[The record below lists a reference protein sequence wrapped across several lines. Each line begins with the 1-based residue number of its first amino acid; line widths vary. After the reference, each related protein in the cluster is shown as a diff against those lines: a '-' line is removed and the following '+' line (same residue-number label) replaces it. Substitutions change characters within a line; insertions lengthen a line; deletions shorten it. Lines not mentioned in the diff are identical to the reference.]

1 VHKKEEKERGPIR
14 DSGGVYHYRRRIPDD
29 VRRVLRELDANAGGK
44 GPKRDKR
51 EEKKRLG
58 RNEAFAKAAWE
69 KHDQAVE
76 ARWSELRSG
85 RSTELTRIHIQALA
99 GEIHRRWLKLYPPG
113 DPNTREG
120 ARHTLRVIQEV
131 DGEIEREFTSPGFDD
146 DRLEFLH
153 GDHVDAVLA
162 ARGLNVG
169 FGARWGLILAAQDAA
184 KHACRVAIRK
194 AGGDLRADPDE
205 DLYPDWPNS
214 ESTTL
219 SGLCAGWTRRTPTA
233 KPETH
238 ASFKAC
244 VDQFIAFAGHNEVS
258 DVTVDQL
265 RKWIEHLKI
274 ARGLSDL
281 RIKDG
286 YFAAIKTIFNSA
298 RKQGLIRVNPCDA
311 IVPEGKPLPR
321 KREKD
326 LRDGEVYAILKAS
339 LGRQEGVSEDVANTR
354 RWVPWMLAY
363 TGARV
368 AEMTRL
374 ESRHIVFE
382 AGAWAIDIEQSKNG
396 RPRIVPI
403 HRHLIEQGFLD
414 FVHEREG
421 LPLFFDAAKLEDER
435 LLVHKT
441 RAEGLA
447 EWARKAAKIEI
458 GSVAPN
464 HGWRHR
470 FKTECRRISM
480 DREVRLYI
488 QGHAFKMEG
497 EKYGFF
503 PIDVTSAWM
512 ELFPAYDVGGS
523 ELYVERVGGGDAIQR
538 AAALL
543 RAFQVVERG
552 KLVPREIASHAAM
565 PDAGDA
571 EFNRP
576 SGAPRLLGAA
586 SPSGHEPQTPDPA
599 RRKTG

>member
-1 VHKKEEKERGPIR
+1 MTGRPAHRRRQPAGGFVQEKKQKKRGPILD
-14 DSGGVYHYRRRIPDD
+14 DSGVYHYRRRIPDD
-29 VRRVLRELDANAGGK
+29 VRRALRELDANLGGK
-44 GPKRDKR
+44 GPKHDKR

-58 RNEAFAKAAWE
+58 RNEGLAKAAWD
-69 KHDQAVE
+69 KHDRAVE
-76 ARWSELRSG
+76 AKWAALRSG
-85 RSTELTRIHIQALA
+85 RSAELSRIEIQALA
-99 GEIHRRWLKLYPPG
+99 GEIHRRWLKIYPPG
-113 DPNTREG
+113 DANTRED
-120 ARHTLRVIQEV
+120 ASHTLRVMQEI
-131 DGEIEREFTSPGFDD
+131 DGEIEREFTSPAFDD

-162 ARGLNVG
+162 ARGLTVSYG
-169 FGARWGLILAAQDAA
+169 VRWLLIAAAQAAA

-194 AGGDLRADPDE
+194 AGGDLRPDPDA
-205 DLYPDWPNS
+205 DLYPDWPDPEN
-214 ESTTL
+214 TTL
-219 SGLCAGWTRRTPTA
+219 SGLCAAWTRRTPDA
-233 KPETH
+233 KPDTH
-238 ASFKAC
+238 AAFKAC

-258 DVTVDQL
+258 EVTVDQL
-265 RKWIEHLKI
+265 RRWLEHLKV

-326 LRDGEVYAILKAS
+326 LRDGEIYAILKAS
-339 LGRQEGVSEDVANTR
+339 LGPHEEVSQDVANTR
-354 RWVPWMLAY
+354 RWVPWLLAY

-374 ESRHIVFE
+374 ESKHILFE
-382 AGAWAIDIEQSKNG
+382 AGVWAIDIQQSKNG

-403 HRHLIEQGFLD
+403 HRHLITQGFLD
-414 FVHEREG
+414 FVREREG
-421 LPLFFDAAKLEDER
+421 SPLFFDVEKLKGDP
-435 LLVHKT
+435 LVVHKT

-447 EWARKAAKIEI
+447 EWASEVANIEK

-503 PIDVTSAWM
+503 PVDVTSAWM
-512 ELFPAYDVGGS
+512 ELFPTYHVDGDRLHVDRVSGS
-523 ELYVERVGGGDAIQR
+523 DM
-538 AAALL
+538 LL
-543 RAFQVVERG
+543 RAFSLLQRERTLQVPGG
-552 KLVPREIASHAAM
+552 KLELGSDH
-565 PDAGDA
+565 
-571 EFNRP
+571 
-576 SGAPRLLGAA
+576 RLTLDKPKAV
-586 SPSGHEPQTPDPA
+586 
-599 RRKTG
+599 

>member
-1 VHKKEEKERGPIR
+1 MHKKEEKERGPIR

-29 VRRVLRELDANAGGK
+29 VRRVLRELDANSGGK

-69 KHDQAVE
+69 KHHQAVE
-76 ARWSELRSG
+76 ARWAELRSG
-85 RSTELTRIHIQALA
+85 RTTELTRIHIQALA

-113 DPNTREG
+113 DANTREG
-120 ARHTLRVIQEV
+120 AGHTLRVMQEI

-162 ARGLNVG
+162 ARGLIVS
-169 FGARWGLILAAQDAA
+169 FGVRWGLIEAAQDAA

-194 AGGDLRADPDE
+194 AGGDLRADKDE
-205 DLYPDWPNS
+205 DLYPDWPNA

-219 SGLCAGWTRRTPTA
+219 SGLCAAWTRRTPTV

-258 DVTVDQL
+258 EVTVDQL

-274 ARGLSDL
+274 VRRLSDL

-311 IVPEGKPLPR
+311 IVPDGEPLPR

-339 LGRQEGVSEDVANTR
+339 LKSHADVSEDVANTR
-354 RWVPWMLAY
+354 RWVPWLLAY

-374 ESRHIVFE
+374 ESRNIVFE
-382 AGAWAIDIEQSKNG
+382 AGAWAIDIEESKNG

-403 HRHLIEQGFLD
+403 HRHLVEQGFLD
-414 FVHEREG
+414 FVRRREG
-421 LPLFFDAAKLEDER
+421 MPLFFGVEKLKDER
-435 LLVHKT
+435 LIVHKT

-447 EWARKAAKIEI
+447 EWARKVAEIEK
-458 GSVAPN
+458 GTVAPN

-470 FKTECRRISM
+470 FRTECRRISM

-503 PIDVTSAWM
+503 PVDVTSAWM
-512 ELFPAYDVGGS
+512 DLFPTYDVHGS
-523 ELYVERVGGGDAIQR
+523 ALRVERVVGNDVFER
-538 AAALL
+538 ALAFLHNDRRSRTSDKAA
-543 RAFQVVERG
+543 
-552 KLVPREIASHAAM
+552 
-565 PDAGDA
+565 
-571 EFNRP
+571 
-576 SGAPRLLGAA
+576 
-586 SPSGHEPQTPDPA
+586 
-599 RRKTG
+599 